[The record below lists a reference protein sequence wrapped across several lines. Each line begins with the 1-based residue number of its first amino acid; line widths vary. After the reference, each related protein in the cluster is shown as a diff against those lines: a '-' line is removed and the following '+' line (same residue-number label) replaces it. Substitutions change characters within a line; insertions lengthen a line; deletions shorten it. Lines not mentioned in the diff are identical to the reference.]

1 MYYRL
6 NEISKGFYSFSVWDR
21 NDNLLILH
29 VGTKQ
34 TVLRGAKDVGY
45 DITNRL
51 KE

>member
-21 NDNLLILH
+21 DDNLLILH
-29 VGTKQ
+29 VGTKK
-34 TVLRGAKDVGY
+34 TVMCGARDVGY
-45 DITNRL
+45 DIKHRF